1 MNIPIKNGKK
11 WVPVSEIARKLGY
24 TRQHFTRLCR
34 GGTVP
39 GARQTKGGHWRVAVT
54 KGFLAWFGA
63 QPRSR
68 GSEFVALT
76 DSAKAAQARCD
87 LLDQIQREKAKA
99 KAAAKLSRAVLKS
112 LAAKAR
118 AVGALAEVT
127 SEATRSERAPQT
139 AAQVRCGLHDAIDA
153 LTASRR
159 GARAE
164 HNERIRKLRE
174 FAESLE
180 VASST
185 GAPAHD
191 LLETMSPEMS
201 RLLAAPTGQL
211 WRAGPK

>member
-1 MNIPIKNGKK
+1 MNVPIENAKK

-39 GARQTKGGHWRVAVT
+39 GARQTKGGHWRIAVT
-54 KGFLAWFGA
+54 KGFVAWFGA

-76 DSAKAAQARCD
+76 DAAKAAQARCD
-87 LLDQIQREKAKA
+87 LFDQIASEKAKA
-99 KAAAKLSRAVLKS
+99 KAAAKRSRAVLKS

-118 AVGALAEVT
+118 AVGARAEVT
-127 SEATRSERAPQT
+127 SEAARSERAPQT

-180 VASST
+180 FASST
-185 GAPAHD
+185 GAPAHNPFD
-191 LLETMSPEMS
+191 KMPAELS

-211 WRAGPK
+211 WHAGAK